1 MLTNNDGIVILPI
14 YSQSGA
20 SGIRIPNAR
29 SIILN
34 FLSKT
39 TFYPKKTLKTELK
52 TFKYSSH
59 NIRFKKGWRHQNLGV
74 CGSLYSIF
82 FVSVHL
88 CLYARIKIQV
98 YSIIV
103 MSFRQNTVN
112 FPSLKNT
119 AKNTVISTNFLVLK
133 YWRKTKFPH
142 SLGKSPEAMQKLCL
156 STKSP
161 QQEIRWNCNIL
172 ISANYQHKSK
182 PFLFFEVWFNLSD
195 YEMLS
200 FFLEVF
206 YDLVC
211 QTSFRGRPRPCLYPS
226 HSKPVKITSLIW
238 CLNPGW
244 NI

>member
-59 NIRFKKGWRHQNLGV
+59 NIRFKKGWRQQNLGV

-88 CLYARIKIQV
+88 CLYLRTKIQV
-98 YSIIV
+98 CSIIV
-103 MSFRQNTVN
+103 MSFSSCTPDIQIPDASIDPNEVVINATLEGSPN
-112 FPSLKNT
+112 
-119 AKNTVISTNFLVLK
+119 ISTIDTPTLRLF
-133 YWRKTKFPH
+133 
-142 SLGKSPEAMQKLCL
+142 
-156 STKSP
+156 
-161 QQEIRWNCNIL
+161 
-172 ISANYQHKSK
+172 K
-182 PFLFFEVWFNLSD
+182 PTLFTNV
-195 YEMLS
+195 
-200 FFLEVF
+200 
-206 YDLVC
+206 
-211 QTSFRGRPRPCLYPS
+211 T
-226 HSKPVKITSLIW
+226 
-238 CLNPGW
+238 
-244 NI
+244 

>member
-1 MLTNNDGIVILPI
+1 MKLRLLARLEQRNTITLKKLNNDVVLTNNDGIVILPI

-39 TFYPKKTLKTELK
+39 TFYPKKPLKTELK

-59 NIRFKKGWRHQNLGV
+59 NIRFKKGWRQQNLGV

-88 CLYARIKIQV
+88 CLYLRTKIQV
-98 YSIIV
+98 CSIIV

-133 YWRKTKFPH
+133 YWGKTKFPH
-142 SLGKSPEAMQKLCL
+142 SLGESHETMQKLCL

-161 QQEIRWNCNIL
+161 QQEIRWNCNIF
-172 ISANYQHKSK
+172 ISANYQYKSK
-182 PFLFFEVWFNLSD
+182 PFC
-195 YEMLS
+195 
-200 FFLEVF
+200 FLR
-206 YDLVC
+206 YDSIYL
-211 QTSFRGRPRPCLYPS
+211 
-226 HSKPVKITSLIW
+226 ITKCYHFS
-238 CLNPGW
+238 
-244 NI
+244 